1 MGTKITGVG
10 MYVPPRV
17 LTNADLERM
26 VDTSD
31 QWILDRTG
39 IRERHIAEAG
49 TATSDLA
56 AEAARRALADAGR
69 TAEDVDLIILGTLS
83 PDMPFPSTACFVQQ
97 KIGALNAYAMDVEAA
112 CSGFI
117 YALSVADALIRVGRG
132 KIALVIG
139 AEIVTSVVDYSDRT
153 TCVLF
158 GDGAGAAVVE
168 PCPDGEGVLS
178 CHLHSDGNNW
188 HFIQAPVGGTVTP
201 FIEGEP
207 LMGKTLR
214 MAGNETFRYAVTRMG
229 EVCTEALEAAG
240 LAVADVDLV
249 VAHQANQRIV
259 SAVGKRLGVDPAKV
273 YLNVDRFGNT
283 SAATIPICLAELKEQ
298 GRLAP
303 GTVVLLVAFGAGIT
317 WGAALLRM

>member
-1 MGTKITGVG
+1 
-10 MYVPPRV
+10 
-17 LTNADLERM
+17 M

-69 TAEDVDLIILGTLS
+69 TAEEVDLIILGTLS

-97 KIGALNAYAMDVEAA
+97 KIGAANAYAMDVEAA

-132 KIALVIG
+132 KVALVIG
-139 AEIVTSVVDYSDRT
+139 AEIVSSVVDYSDRT